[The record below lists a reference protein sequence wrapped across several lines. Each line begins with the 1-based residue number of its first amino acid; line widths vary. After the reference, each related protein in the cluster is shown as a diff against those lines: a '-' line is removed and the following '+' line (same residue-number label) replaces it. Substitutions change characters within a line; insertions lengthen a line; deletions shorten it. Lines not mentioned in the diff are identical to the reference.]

1 MSQASA
7 PQKQQA
13 EDSGPLEMPEV
24 SHRQTLKLIGSLMF
38 CLVIQMPIAIRKV
51 FMLKRS
57 RIASG
62 NEAYIWYMFVG
73 MNIPVTLY
81 FAKNARL
88 EMKENTRKEQVYVD
102 AMSEMDE
109 DSVLGSFESAM
120 MAFDEPKK

>member
-57 RIASG
+57 RNIV
-62 NEAYIWYMFVG
+62 VG
-73 MNIPVTLY
+73 FPLERVSPSFYLPILSHVVGGEIFFIPRG
-81 FAKNARL
+81 K
-88 EMKENTRKEQVYVD
+88 
-102 AMSEMDE
+102 
-109 DSVLGSFESAM
+109 
-120 MAFDEPKK
+120 